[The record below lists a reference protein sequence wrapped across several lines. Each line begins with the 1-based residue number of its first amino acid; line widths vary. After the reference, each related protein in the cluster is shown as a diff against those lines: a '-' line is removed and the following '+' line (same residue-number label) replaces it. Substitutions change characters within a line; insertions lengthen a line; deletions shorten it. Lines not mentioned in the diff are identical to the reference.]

1 MCREGSGKGIVM
13 FTGDR
18 TFIGQ
23 IATLASLAS
32 VEISPLAQEIDR
44 FVKRLAIFAI
54 ASGVIFFIAGFILGY
69 PPITNFIFAVGIIV
83 GNVPNGLLAE
93 VTVALT
99 LTAKKLSTRKV
110 LCKTLEAVET
120 LGSTSCIC
128 SDKTGTLTQNKMTAT
143 HLWYDGKIFDAANR
157 QKNGMDFRYE
167 YDLKSPGFKALHECA
182 VVCSNAIFDSSLP
195 AERAA
200 KIELNT
206 KFNEHTKATKL
217 AE

>member
-1 MCREGSGKGIVM
+1 MK
-13 FTGDR
+13 
-18 TFIGQ
+18 
-23 IATLASLAS
+23 L
-32 VEISPLAQEIDR
+32 
-44 FVKRLAIFAI
+44 IFQ
-54 ASGVIFFIAGFILGY
+54 
-69 PPITNFIFAVGIIV
+69 TRQAV
-83 GNVPNGLLAE
+83 
-93 VTVALT
+93 
-99 LTAKKLSTRKV
+99 
-110 LCKTLEAVET
+110 
-120 LGSTSCIC
+120 
-128 SDKTGTLTQNKMTAT
+128 
-143 HLWYDGKIFDAANR
+143 DAANR